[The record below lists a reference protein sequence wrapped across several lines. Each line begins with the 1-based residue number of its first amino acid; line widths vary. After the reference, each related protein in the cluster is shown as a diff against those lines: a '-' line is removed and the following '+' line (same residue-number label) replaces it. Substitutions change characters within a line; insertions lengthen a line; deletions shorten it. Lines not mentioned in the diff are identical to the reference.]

1 MEFDVFI
8 SYANQDKVTAD
19 AACAQ
24 LEAEGIRCWIA
35 PRDVPPGAE
44 WAGAIVDAIDQC
56 RAMVLIFSS
65 SANGSK
71 QIRREVQ
78 RAFDREV
85 PVVPFRIENI
95 VPEKSL
101 AYYMGPVHWLDA
113 LTTPLEHHLQR
124 LVASVRAL
132 VRVRS
137 PDPAANVPILREA
150 EVPQRAQDERRRTNE
165 ADERR
170 RKATKSSAGEERYE
184 RRRQA
189 EVGAIRQGGK
199 KSWWPPLAVAAGL
212 GLLMLGIVGA
222 VIYQR
227 LPQTAPVAAPL
238 AAISTA
244 APSMA
249 GTWRG
254 QGHQIPTLG
263 GAGEWSIVM
272 TIENAGGSIEYPS
285 LGCGGTL
292 TQISNTGTLAQ
303 FREHIT
309 HMSGT
314 TCIDGG
320 LITVNSVNEELAWS
334 WTVSYKGQQINAVAA
349 LSR

>member
-24 LEAEGIRCWIA
+24 LEADGIRCWIA

-65 SANGSK
+65 NANGSK

-85 PVVPFRIENI
+85 PVLPFRIENI

-113 LTTPLEHHLQR
+113 LTTPLEHHLQK
-124 LVASVRAL
+124 LAASVQAL
-132 VRVRS
+132 VRVTS
-137 PDPAANVPILREA
+137 PAGDTQSARILRETEA
-150 EVPQRAQDERRRTNE
+150 RQRAQDEQHRTNE
-165 ADERR
+165 ADELRR
-170 RKATKSSAGEERYE
+170 QTAEKSSAGEESYE
-184 RRRQA
+184 RRRRA
-189 EVGAIRQGGK
+189 EAGAIRQGRQK
-199 KSWWPPLAVAAGL
+199 TWWPPLAVAAGL
-212 GLLMLGIVGA
+212 GLPMLGIVGA

-227 LPQTAPVAAPL
+227 LPQAEPVTPPL
-238 AAISTA
+238 AVISA
-244 APSMA
+244 SASMV

-254 QGHQIPTLG
+254 QGHQVP
-263 GAGEWSIVM
+263 AGSSGDWSIVM
-272 TIENAGGSIEYPS
+272 TIESAGGSIEYPS

-292 TQISNTGTLAQ
+292 TQISNNGSLGQ
-303 FREHIT
+303 YREHIT
-309 HMSGT
+309 HVSAVN
-314 TCIDGG
+314 CIDGG
-320 LITVNSVNEELAWS
+320 LITVNSVDGELSWT
-334 WTVSYKGQQINAVAA
+334 WTVSYQSRQINAVAE

>member
-24 LEAEGIRCWIA
+24 LEADGIRCWIA
-35 PRDVPPGAE
+35 PHDVPPGAE
-44 WAGAIVDAIDQC
+44 WTGAIVDAIDHC
-56 RAMVLIFSS
+56 HAMVLIFSS
-65 SANGSK
+65 NANGSK

-113 LTTPLEHHLQR
+113 LTSPLEHHLQR
-124 LVASVRAL
+124 LAASVRAL
-132 VRVRS
+132 VRVSS
-137 PDPAANVPILREA
+137 PAGDTQNVRMLREA
-150 EVPQRAQDERRRTNE
+150 EARQRAQDERRGTNE

-170 RKATKSSAGEERYE
+170 HRAADESSAGEERYE
-184 RRRQA
+184 RRRLA
-189 EVGAIRQGGK
+189 EPRAIRQGTK
-199 KSWWPPLAVAAGL
+199 KAWWPLLAVATGL
-212 GLLMLGIVGA
+212 GLLILGIAGA

-227 LPQTAPVAAPL
+227 LPQTEPVTPPL

-244 APSMA
+244 APSMV

-254 QGHQIPTLG
+254 QG
-263 GAGEWSIVM
+263 
-272 TIENAGGSIEYPS
+272 
-285 LGCGGTL
+285 
-292 TQISNTGTLAQ
+292 
-303 FREHIT
+303 R
-309 HMSGT
+309 
-314 TCIDGG
+314 
-320 LITVNSVNEELAWS
+320 
-334 WTVSYKGQQINAVAA
+334 
-349 LSR
+349 

>member
-24 LEAEGIRCWIA
+24 LEADGIRCWIA

-65 SANGSK
+65 NANGSK

-124 LVASVRAL
+124 LAASVRAL
-132 VRVRS
+132 VRVTS
-137 PDPAANVPILREA
+137 PTGDTQNVRMLREA
-150 EVPQRAQDERRRTNE
+150 DARQRLQDERRGTDE

-170 RKATKSSAGEERYE
+170 RKAAGKSSAGEERYE

-189 EVGAIRQGGK
+189 ETGAIRQGAK
-199 KSWWPPLAVAAGL
+199 KTWWPALAAGL
-212 GLLMLGIVGA
+212 GLLVLGIVGA

-227 LPQTAPVAAPL
+227 LPQTEPVTAPL
-238 AAISTA
+238 AAISTT

-272 TIENAGGSIEYPS
+272 TIESAGGSIEYPS
-285 LGCGGTL
+285 LNCGGTL
-292 TQISNTGTLAQ
+292 TQISNNGTLAQ
-303 FREHIT
+303 YREHIT

-320 LITVNSVNEELAWS
+320 LITVNSVDGELAWT
-334 WTVSYKGQQINAVAA
+334 WTVAYKGQQINAVAE

>member
-19 AACAQ
+19 AVCAQ
-24 LEAEGIRCWIA
+24 LEADGIRCWIA

-44 WAGAIVDAIDQC
+44 WAGAIVDAIDQS
-56 RAMVLIFSS
+56 RAMVLVFSS

-113 LTTPLEHHLQR
+113 LTTPLEQHLQR
-124 LVASVRAL
+124 LASSVRAL
-132 VRVRS
+132 VRVTS
-137 PDPAANVPILREA
+137 AAGDTQNVRTLREA
-150 EVPQRAQDERRRTNE
+150 EARQRVEDERHGTDERRRQ
-165 ADERR
+165 AG
-170 RKATKSSAGEERYE
+170 AKSNAGEERYE

-189 EVGAIRQGGK
+189 EAEAIRQGRK
-199 KSWWPPLAVAAGL
+199 RTWWLPLAVAAGL
-212 GLLMLGIVGA
+212 GLLMLGIVGTI
-222 VIYQR
+222 IYQR
-227 LPQTAPVAAPL
+227 LPQTESVTPPL
-238 AAISTA
+238 AAVSTA
-244 APSMA
+244 APSMV
-249 GTWRG
+249 GIWRG
-254 QGHQIPTLG
+254 QGHQVP
-263 GAGEWSIVM
+263 AGSSGDWSIVM
-272 TIENAGGSIEYPS
+272 TIESVGGSIEYPS

-292 TQISNTGTLAQ
+292 AQISNNGTLAQ
-303 FREHIT
+303 YREHIT
-309 HMSGT
+309 HVSAVN
-314 TCIDGG
+314 CIDEG
-320 LITVNSVNEELAWS
+320 LITVNFVGGELS
-334 WTVSYKGQQINAVAA
+334 WTWTAAYQGHQINAVAA